1 MPPSQTPYHSASY
14 EVHFAR
20 FAKMDAETCHGH
32 MQTLADNVKRK
43 IVSDD
48 FARAL
53 RDAFAIHRE
62 RAETRGECDRVA
74 AASAQ
79 VDPRIANGT
88 HRIEVTMEK
97 CGGKG
102 QWLRVESV
110 VPVRDLDSE

>member
-1 MPPSQTPYHSASY
+1 
-14 EVHFAR
+14 
-20 FAKMDAETCHGH
+20 MDAETCHGH

-79 VDPRIANGT
+79 VDPRIADGT
-88 HRIEVTMEK
+88 HRIAVTMEK

-102 QWLRVESV
+102 QLLRVESV